1 MKRALQVAAVAVLAA
16 VVGGAAAQAVTA
28 DGGQLYAT
36 HCASCHG
43 ADRFGGT
50 GPALLPESLERLRK
64 PAAADAIANGRI
76 ATQMPAF
83 GATLAKT
90 DIDALSYRE
99 DSLDLK
105 ISAPSLAVL
114 SQLSQLIGKQGMTA
128 EIESSQPVAGG
139 VEAHIRL
146 RGQTAKAHP

>member
-90 DIDALSYRE
+90 DIDALVAYVY
-99 DSLDLK
+99 
-105 ISAPSLAVL
+105 APPAPAPTRSRRRAWFTLRKVRCP
-114 SQLSQLIGKQGMTA
+114 IGRVIGR
-128 EIESSQPVAGG
+128 
-139 VEAHIRL
+139 IR
-146 RGQTAKAHP
+146 